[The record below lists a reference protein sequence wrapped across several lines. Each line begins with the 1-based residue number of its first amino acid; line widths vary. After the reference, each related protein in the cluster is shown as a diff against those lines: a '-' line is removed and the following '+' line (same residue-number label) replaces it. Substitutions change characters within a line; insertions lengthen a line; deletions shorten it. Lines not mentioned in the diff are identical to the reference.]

1 MSISQTFAANP
12 RGSPT
17 LVLTHTPSGAR
28 VFRRQPLPDKVWRG
42 PCYGNELARF
52 FASAAEHYYLVCNS
66 LLNELHQYLVFER
79 FCKECKS
86 SRIERGLAH

>member
-1 MSISQTFAANP
+1 MRVCFA
-12 RGSPT
+12 GSRC
-17 LVLTHTPSGAR
+17 LTKFGGG
-28 VFRRQPLPDKVWRG
+28 L
-42 PCYGNELARF
+42 CYGNELARF
-52 FASAAEHYYLVCNS
+52 FAQAAEHYYLVCNS

>member
-17 LVLTHTPSGAR
+17 LVLTHTPSGAS
-28 VFRRQPLPDKVWRG
+28 VSPEPLPDKVWRG
-42 PCYGNELARF
+42 PCYGNEPARF